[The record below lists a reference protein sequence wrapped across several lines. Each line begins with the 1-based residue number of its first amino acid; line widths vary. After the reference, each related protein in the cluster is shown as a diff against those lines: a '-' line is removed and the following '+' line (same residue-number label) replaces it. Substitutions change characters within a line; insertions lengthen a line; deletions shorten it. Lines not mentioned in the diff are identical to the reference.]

1 MLTWLSQ
8 TLRAH
13 PELAIFLTL
22 AIGFW
27 IGSKKLGGFGLGPV
41 TGTLLV
47 GILIGQLD
55 IPISDQIKSIFFMM
69 FLFAIGFSVGPQFF
83 YGIASTGATQAIFAV
98 VVGALCL
105 ACVYIGALIAGYGP
119 GIAAGL
125 LAGSQTISASL
136 GLATDAVH
144 RLNLSADQIT
154 QQTKLIPVAFAITH
168 IFGTVGTGWILAFL
182 GPKLLRIDLAAEC
195 ARYERQ
201 MSVGAPAT
209 GMESAWRQYEGRA
222 YRIQEDANV
231 AGKSVGEAEA
241 LAGERLFI
249 ERLRSDGTIVE
260 FDENTVLK
268 PGDVVA
274 VSGRREA
281 LVNLSRIADEVDDRE
296 LLDIPVE
303 SIDVLV
309 TSKAADGRTL
319 IELAREPYAR
329 GVYVNSIRRGAN
341 AFEIPV
347 LPQTEL
353 HRGDVIR
360 ISGTKTHTQRVV
372 DALGYAD
379 RPVTTTNMIL
389 VGLGILVGGLL
400 GSLILPLAGIP
411 ISLGTSGGALIAGIL
426 LGWLRTIQPQLGN
439 VPQATLWF
447 MDSVGLNTFVAV
459 VGISAGPTFISG
471 LQQAGLGLFF
481 WGVFAT
487 SVPMILAPLIG
498 KYVFRFDPAINL
510 GCCSGARTSTAATRM
525 IAEVA
530 KSNVPMLGYT
540 VPYAVG
546 NTLLTLGGLV
556 IVFLIA

>member
-1 MLTWLSQ
+1 MLTWLTE

-27 IGSKKLGGFGLGPV
+27 IGAKKLGKFSLGAV
-41 TGTLLV
+41 AGTLLV

-55 IPISDQIKSIFFMM
+55 IPISDHIKSIFFIM
-69 FLFAIGFSVGPQFF
+69 FLFAIGFGIGPQFI
-83 YGIASTGATQAIFAV
+83 YGIGSTGAPQALFAV
-98 VVGALCL
+98 VVCMLSL
-105 ACVYIGALIAGYGP
+105 ACVYISALVAGYGP
-119 GIAAGL
+119 GLAAGL
-125 LAGSQTISASL
+125 FAGSQTISASI

-154 QQTKLIPVAFAITH
+154 QQINLIPVAFAVTY
-168 IFGTVGTGWILAFL
+168 IFGTIGTGWILAFL
-182 GPKLLRIDLAAEC
+182 GPKLLRVDLAVEC
-195 ARYERQ
+195 ARYERE

-209 GMESAWRQYEGRA
+209 GMESAWRQFEGRA
-222 YRIQEDANV
+222 YRIQEGISV
-231 AGKSVGEAEA
+231 AGKTVGEAEA

-274 VSGRREA
+274 VSSRREA
-281 LVNLSRIADEVDDRE
+281 LVQLSRIADEVDDRE

-303 SIDVLV
+303 SVDVLV

-341 AFEIPV
+341 AVEIPV
-347 LPQTEL
+347 LPQTEI
-353 HRGDVIR
+353 HRGDIVR

-400 GSLILPLAGIP
+400 GSLVLLIEGIP

-426 LGWLRTIQPQLGN
+426 LGWLRTVKPHLGN

-447 MDSVGLNTFVAV
+447 MESVGLNTFVAV
-459 VGISAGPTFISG
+459 IGITAGPTFVSG
-471 LQQAGLGLFF
+471 LQQAGFGLFF

-498 KYVFRFDPAINL
+498 KYLFRFDPAINL
-510 GCCSGARTSTAATRM
+510 GCCGGASSSTAATRM

-530 KSNVPMLGYT
+530 RSNVPMLGYT

-546 NTLLTLGGLV
+546 NTLLTLSGLV